1 MPKHIFLAD
10 DDEDDRLFFEEALR
24 EVTQQVALDTAEN
37 GELLMTKLKH
47 TVELPDLLFLDLNMP
62 KKNGFECLEEIKK
75 DSRLFKLP
83 VIIFTTSQQ
92 EESIN
97 RVYDQGAT
105 YYVRKPSDYN
115 SLKNI
120 IKKILEMDWVK
131 EHFQPE
137 KAKFILTP

>member
-1 MPKHIFLAD
+1 MTTHIFLAD

-24 EVTQQVALDTAEN
+24 EVTQQVMLDTAED
-37 GELLMTKLKH
+37 GESLMKKLKH
-47 TVELPDLLFLDLNMP
+47 TPELPDLLFLDLNMP

-75 DSRLFKLP
+75 DSRLFRLP

-97 RVYDQGAT
+97 RVYEQGAT
-105 YYVRKPSDYN
+105 YYVRKPNDYI

-120 IKKILEMDWVK
+120 IRKVLGMDWVK

-137 KAKFILTP
+137 KARFILTP